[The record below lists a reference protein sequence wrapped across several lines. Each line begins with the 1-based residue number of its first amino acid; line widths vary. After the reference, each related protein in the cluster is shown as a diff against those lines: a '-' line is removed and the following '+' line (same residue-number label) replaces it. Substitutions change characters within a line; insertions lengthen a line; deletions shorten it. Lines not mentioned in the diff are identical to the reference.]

1 MLDDIRRSLGVHFAR
16 FQFRRLPN
24 HVVPFGSAVSAARSA
39 LLIMPFNPGQF
50 LPTITVISTLREHFG
65 DQNITVITG
74 GRGMEVAHMLP
85 RGRFIHVLK
94 TDLNLLFLP
103 TTYILKQIT
112 ERPYDLAIDLNLDLV
127 VPSGYIC
134 RASGAKVRVGF
145 VSRYAD
151 VFYNFQV
158 KPDTTLGQKLIYDRL
173 ANCLK
178 MFLAGG

>member
-1 MLDDIRRSLGVHFAR
+1 MI
-16 FQFRRLPN
+16 
-24 HVVPFGSAVSAARSA
+24 PFGTAVSAARSA

-50 LPTITVISTLREHFG
+50 LPTVTVISTLRERFG

-85 RGRFIHVLK
+85 RGKFIHVLK

-103 TTYILKQIT
+103 SRYILKQIT

-134 RASGAKVRVGF
+134 RASGARVRVGF

-151 VFYNFQV
+151 AFYNFQV

-173 ANCLK
+173 ANSLK